1 MRVIN
6 TLNIMFFSIP
16 QLFIIT
22 IHSSAFKI

>member
-22 IHSSAFKI
+22 FHSSAFKI